1 MSKKKIKKSYNRIL
15 KISEDS
21 KQITL
26 PDSRYYRR
34 NGDYY
39 PSITYVLGTYPK
51 GKFFEDWLKKVGYSA
66 EYIVRKAGEEGTQ
79 IHEMIEDFLNGKE
92 LNFLIN
98 DQPMYNPDVWQMFLR
113 FVDFWE
119 EYNPTLIETEVHLFS
134 DELKVAGTCDMVCEM
149 EINGKKELWVID
161 FKTSNHLQTTYDLQG
176 AVYAK
181 CYEECYGK
189 TADRVGILWLKSK
202 SRGAD
207 KTGKRLKGKNW
218 EIYESSRTQ
227 EENISIFNTVKTL
240 FDLENPKHK
249 PIFTEFRT
257 QVKRKL

>member
-1 MSKKKIKKSYNRIL
+1 MSKRNIKKSYNRIL
-15 KISEDS
+15 EISADS

-34 NGDYY
+34 NGEYY
-39 PSITYVLGTYPK
+39 PSITYVLGSYPK

-79 IHEMIEDFLNGKE
+79 VHEMIEDYLNGKE
-92 LNFLIN
+92 LNFLVNGI
-98 DQPMYNPDVWQMFLR
+98 PMYNPDVWQMFLR

-119 EYNPTLIETEVHLFS
+119 EYKPTLIETEVHLFS
-134 DELKVAGTCDMVCEM
+134 DELKVAGTCDMICEI
-149 EINGKKELWVID
+149 EIEGKKELWVID

-176 AVYAK
+176 AIYAK

-189 TADRVGILWLKSK
+189 TADRVGVLWLKSK

-218 EIYESSRTQ
+218 EMYESPRTQ
-227 EENISIFNTVKTL
+227 AENIDIFNTVKKL

-257 QVKRKL
+257 QAKRKL

>member
-1 MSKKKIKKSYNRIL
+1 MSKRNIKKSYNRIL
-15 KISEDS
+15 EISADS

-34 NGDYY
+34 NGEYY
-39 PSITYVLGTYPK
+39 PSITYVLGSYPK

-79 IHEMIEDFLNGKE
+79 VHEMIEDYLNGKE
-92 LNFLIN
+92 LNFLVNGI
-98 DQPMYNPDVWQMFLR
+98 PMYNPDVWQMFLR

-134 DELKVAGTCDMVCEM
+134 DELKVAGTCDMICEI
-149 EINGKKELWVID
+149 EIDGKKELWVID

-176 AVYAK
+176 AIYAK

-189 TADRVGILWLKSK
+189 TADRVGVLWLKSK

-218 EIYESSRTQ
+218 EMYESPRTQ
-227 EENISIFNTVKTL
+227 AENIDIFNTVKKL

-257 QVKRKL
+257 QAKRKL